1 MMLRVLLQIST
12 FFALAS
18 SNLFVPVAQ
27 FNECPRAVLT
37 CNKSSEKDSQYV
49 CAAAANQPSAKHV
62 PQYSWT
68 VSAGRIIDDPA
79 KPNITIEV
87 DGVKAESVIVMLKVK
102 WTKMPPTCDVSEVKK
117 IQLR

>member
-1 MMLRVLLQIST
+1 MLQVLLQIT
-12 FFALAS
+12 IFFALPFG
-18 SNLFVPVAQ
+18 NIFVLTTQ

-37 CNKSSEKDSQYV
+37 CNKSSEKDFQYV

-79 KPNITIEV
+79 KPNITIDV

-102 WTKMPPTCDVSEVKK
+102 WMKLPPTCDVSEVKK